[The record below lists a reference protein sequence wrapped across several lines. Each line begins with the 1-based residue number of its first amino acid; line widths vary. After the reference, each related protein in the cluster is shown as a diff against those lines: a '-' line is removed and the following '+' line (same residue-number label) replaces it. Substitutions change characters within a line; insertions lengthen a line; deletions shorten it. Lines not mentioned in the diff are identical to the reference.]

1 MDIYNL
7 LNLYLELLD
16 RNVPALLVY
25 CNKLILPLLGL
36 RELKHVIV
44 QSAKEEE
51 MFPLLRRQVCSSLPS
66 KGSALELVSVF
77 SH

>member
-7 LNLYLELLD
+7 LNLYLEFLD

-25 CNKLILPLLGL
+25 CNKPILLLLGL

-51 MFPLLRRQVCSSLPS
+51 MFPLLHRQVCSSLPS

-77 SH
+77 SQ